1 MTMFNSTTLFRLA
14 ALHADRPCETMA
26 AGAEELMDRSGEGP
40 DPIWLLWTKWQKLH
54 QRAAALC
61 HQVQDLEA
69 QLLRTVGA
77 PMVAVQQ
84 VKGGGSCLAH
94 SHEEIDA
101 ILGDSG
107 SPSEY
112 AKDLHRELAV
122 LEERW
127 SAEAALLGFDEA
139 MQQESDAWAQ
149 EAEAAK
155 AIFSTRATSLAGIQI
170 KLAFMIKMCSV
181 GPPDVMT
188 LVPQLQSAFTDVTNL
203 IAASSG
209 RR

>member
-1 MTMFNSTTLFRLA
+1 MAESHSTSLSRITRRTALA
-14 ALHADRPCETMA
+14 VSAIVPAIADVLRRVDSCDA
-26 AGAEELMDRSGEGP
+26 
-40 DPIWLLWTKWQKLH
+40 DPIVPLWIEWQNLH
-54 QRAAALC
+54 QQAVGFC
-61 HQVQDLEA
+61 HKVQDLEA
-69 QLLRTVGA
+69 HLLRTVGA
-77 PMVAVQQ
+77 PLVPIQGTDRTYGAV
-84 VKGGGSCLAH
+84 AH
-94 SHEEIDA
+94 SHAEIDA
-101 ILGDSG
+101 LLEGG
-107 SPSEY
+107 STHHEV
-112 AKDLHRELAV
+112 AEELHRKLTN

-127 SAEAALLGFDEA
+127 SAEAALLGFDAA

-170 KLAFMIKMCSV
+170 KLAFMIEMCSV

-188 LVPQLQSAFTDVTNL
+188 LVPQLQSAFSDVANL

>member
-14 ALHADRPCETMA
+14 GRHADNPCETVA
-26 AGAEELMDRSGEGP
+26 AVADELLDRSCEGP
-40 DPIWLLWTKWQKLH
+40 DPIRALWTKWQKLH
-54 QRAAALC
+54 QRAVALC
-61 HQVQDLEA
+61 HEVQDLEA
-69 QLLRTVGA
+69 QLLQTVGA
-77 PMVAVQQ
+77 PMVAVRQF
-84 VKGGGSCLAH
+84 KDEESYLAH
-94 SHEEIDA
+94 SHEDIDA

-107 SPSEY
+107 SPSKY
-112 AKDLHRELAV
+112 AKDLHRELAA

-127 SAEAALLGFDEA
+127 VAEAALLGFDAA
-139 MQQESDAWAQ
+139 MQQESDAWAR

-155 AIFSTRATSLAGIQI
+155 AIFSTSATSLAGIQI
-170 KLAFMIKMCSV
+170 KLAFMIEMCSV

-188 LVPQLQSAFTDVTNL
+188 LVPQLQSAFADVANL